1 MASDPPAPGGAS
13 SRPLIL
19 LAAAVTLVATLPFA
33 LYALFASDPTVEAP
47 VRLMAKVAGVPAA
60 GLPIAAV
67 DRRPR
72 LGIVR
77 IDTRHIRAGGL
88 KPGDEFE
95 ALITVRNHG
104 TQEVAVRVDVL
115 REPSE
120 ILPFRSAVQSVPPG
134 EDRIFKLQMTASTR
148 YIIARHYLRRVYLV
162 KPTGHGVAAFT
173 DATPLDNDQ
182 LLRVP
187 VGLYVDLEITK
198 LRPGRF
204 QMDLRK
210 GRYRAS
216 RQDYEITITNR
227 GTARYVRGARFDL
240 SLYTERNPRSLTRW
254 SKEIDKAIEPGERIT
269 INGSFVNLWKHP
281 PWIQEHSNGL
291 FEGPALPGFPMR
303 LFAIVRM
310 PLDLDP
316 ARRNNELDTRFLI
329 GMEPIRREKSRMLFE
344 PLSIR
349 SGRLGFTD

>member
-1 MASDPPAPGGAS
+1 M
-13 SRPLIL
+13 
-19 LAAAVTLVATLPFA
+19 LAVAVALVAALPFA
-33 LYALFASDPTVEAP
+33 LYALFGADAKVETPA
-47 VRLMAKVAGVPAA
+47 RLIAKVAGVPTR
-60 GLPIAAV
+60 GLPVTAA
-67 DRRPR
+67 DHRPR

-77 IDTRHIRAGGL
+77 VEAQHIRAGGL
-88 KPGDEFE
+88 RPGDQFD
-95 ALITVRNHG
+95 ALVTVRNHG
-104 TQEVAVRVDVL
+104 AREASIRVDVL

-120 ILPFRSAVQSVPPG
+120 ILPFRPAAQSIPPS
-134 EDRIFKLQMTASTR
+134 EDRVFKLQMTASAR
-148 YIIARHYLRRVYLV
+148 YIIGRHYLRRVYLV
-162 KPTGHGVAAFT
+162 KANGHGVAAFT
-173 DATPLDNDQ
+173 DATSLDNEG

-187 VGLYVDLEITK
+187 VGLYVDLEVTK

-216 RQDYEITITNR
+216 KQDYEITITNR
-227 GTARYVRGARFDL
+227 GTARYERGARFDL
-240 SLYTERNPRSLTRW
+240 SLYTEQSPRSLTRW
-254 SKEIDKAIEPGERIT
+254 SRAIDKAIEPGERIT

-281 PWIQEHSNGL
+281 PWIQDHSKGL

-303 LFAIVRM
+303 LIAIVRL

-344 PLSIR
+344 PMRIR